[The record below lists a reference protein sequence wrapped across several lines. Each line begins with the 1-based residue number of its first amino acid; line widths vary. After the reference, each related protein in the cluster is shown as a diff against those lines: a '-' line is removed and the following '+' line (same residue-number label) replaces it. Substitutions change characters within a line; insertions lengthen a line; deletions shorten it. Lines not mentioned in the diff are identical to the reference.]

1 MSRPLLRLLAV
12 LLLVAGTTSCLAAQA
27 PAGVVA
33 RPSPAAERHPVAAYF
48 DAGIAAFNAHDLDTF
63 MQQFADDLEMYTPT
77 GWLRGKA
84 AVRERFVTTFR
95 DFPSVRMIVRDL
107 RVRDVAPGVAVV
119 DFAWSTYPRGAGPAY
134 HGVGSG
140 TYVRRDGRW
149 QEVLEHETVVSI
161 DSALAPPASRRRPA
175 P

>member
-1 MSRPLLRLLAV
+1 MPQRPLRPLALLLLLA
-12 LLLVAGTTSCLAAQA
+12 CAARGSAPQA
-27 PAGVVA
+27 PS
-33 RPSPAAERHPVAAYF
+33 RPAAEPSVAVATDARHPVATYF
-48 DAGIAAFNAHDLDTF
+48 ETGIAAFNAHDLDTF
-63 MQQFADDLEMYTPT
+63 MRQFGDDLQMYTPT

-95 DFPSVRMIVRDL
+95 DFPTVRMTVRDL

-119 DFAWSTYPRGAGPAY
+119 DFAWSTYPRGTGPAY

-149 QEVLEHETVVSI
+149 QEVLEHETVVRI
-161 DSALAPPASRRRPA
+161 DSALAPRRPA
-175 P
+175 SP